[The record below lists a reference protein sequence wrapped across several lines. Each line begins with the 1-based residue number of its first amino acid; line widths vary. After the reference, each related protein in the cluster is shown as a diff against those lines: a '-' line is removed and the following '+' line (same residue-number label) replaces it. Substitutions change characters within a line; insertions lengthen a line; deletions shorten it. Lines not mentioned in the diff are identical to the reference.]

1 MYDEIKNEIRDL
13 EEQITTIQSRASR
26 RGLAMASGDRK
37 NVHKME
43 EKIEELQ
50 MSLPVNGGPLTLP
63 GANLASSSGPFANF
77 GEQAQAIA
85 KAATPGG
92 QVDSRLYDIR
102 AAATGLG
109 ESVPSE
115 GGFLVQQDFST
126 ELLQSSYDA
135 GLISSRV
142 NRMPISASSN
152 GLKLPAVDETSRAD
166 GSRWGGIKS
175 YWTNEA
181 ALKVKSKPK
190 FRLMELN
197 LKKLIGVSY
206 VTDELLQDSTA
217 LDSFLRQAFTDE
229 IAFKTDDAIINGTG
243 AGEPLGILNCAA
255 LVSVD
260 KEAAQAADTIMTE
273 NIVKMYSR
281 LFASSR
287 NSAVWLINQNVEPQ
301 LFTLHLDVGTGGI
314 PVYMPAGGLS
324 GLPYGTLFGRPV
336 LPIEQC
342 QTLGDQGDIILADFA
357 NGYVLADKGGIK
369 TDRSIHVKFDYDET
383 VFRFVLRVDGQPVRA
398 SALTPYKG
406 GATATQS
413 HFVALDDRA

>member
-1 MYDEIKNEIRDL
+1 MYNEQKNEIKDL
-13 EEQITTIQSRASR
+13 QEQIDTVKSRASR
-26 RGLAMASGDRK
+26 RGVAMGTTDRK
-37 NVHKME
+37 LVAEME
-43 EKIEELQ
+43 ERVTDLKLH
-50 MSLPVNGGPLTLP
+50 LPANGPLTMP
-63 GANLASSSGPFANF
+63 GASFGGLSGPFASL

-92 QVDSRLYDIR
+92 QIDPRLYDIR
-102 AAATGLG
+102 AATGLG
-109 ESVPSE
+109 ETVPSE

-126 ELLQSSYDA
+126 ELLQGSYDV

-142 NRMPISASSN
+142 NRLPISASSN

-229 IAFKTDDAIINGTG
+229 IAFRTDDAIINGTG
-243 AGEPLGILNCAA
+243 AGMPLGILNSPS
-255 LVSVD
+255 LVSVE

-273 NIVKMYSR
+273 NIVKMFSR
-281 LFASSR
+281 MPAR
-287 NSAVWLINQNVEPQ
+287 NRKNAIWLINQEIEPQ
-301 LFTLHLDVGTGGI
+301 LFTMHLDVGTGGI
-314 PVYMPAGGLS
+314 PVYMPANSLS
-324 GLPYGTLFGRPV
+324 GLPFQTLLGKPV
-336 LPIEQC
+336 IPIEQASALG
-342 QTLGDQGDIILADFA
+342 TLGDIMFIDPTSYILI
-357 NGYVLADKGGIK
+357 DKGSVK
-369 TDRSIHVKFDYDET
+369 TDISIHVQFLYDES
-383 VFRFVLRVDGQPVRA
+383 VFRFVYRVDGQPSWA
-398 SALTPYKG
+398 APLTPYKG
-406 GATATQS
+406 ANDLS
-413 HFVALDDRA
+413 PFVTLKARA

>member
-13 EEQITTIQSRASR
+13 EEQVAVVKGRANR

-63 GANLASSSGPFANF
+63 GANLGSLSGPFASF

-102 AAATGLG
+102 SAATGLG
-109 ESVPSE
+109 ETVPSE

-126 ELLQSSYDA
+126 ELLQSSYDV

-142 NRMPISASSN
+142 NRLPISTSSN
-152 GLKLPAVDETSRAD
+152 GIKLPAVDETSRAD

-206 VTDELLQDSTA
+206 ITDELLQDSTA

-229 IAFKTDDAIINGTG
+229 IAFRTDDAIINGTG
-243 AGEPLGILNCAA
+243 AGEPLGILNSPS
-255 LVSVD
+255 LVSVE
-260 KEAAQAADTIMTE
+260 KEAAQAAGTIMAE
-273 NIVKMYSR
+273 NIVKIFSR
-281 LFASSR
+281 MPAR
-287 NSAVWLINQNVEPQ
+287 NRKNAIWLINQEIEPQ
-301 LFTLHLDVGTGGI
+301 LFTMHLDVGTGGI
-314 PVYMPAGGLS
+314 PVYMPANSLS
-324 GLPYGTLFGRPV
+324 GLPFQTLLGKPV
-336 LPIEQC
+336 IPIEQASA
-342 QTLGDQGDIILADFA
+342 LGDLGDIIFMDPTSYILI
-357 NGYVLADKGGIK
+357 DKGSVQ
-369 TDRSIHVKFDYDET
+369 TDISIHVQFLYDES
-383 VFRFVLRVDGQPVRA
+383 VFRFVYRVDGQPSWA
-398 SALTPYKG
+398 APLTP
-406 GATATQS
+406 
-413 HFVALDDRA
+413 